1 MDYACKT
8 CSKKFTQLR
17 SLIRHERSTHGEKKL
32 FICEQCNESF
42 TRRDAVK
49 RHEKRHQKITTYT
62 CNNCRKEFY
71 RHDKLVE
78 HQIPC
83 QGNPLIRR
91 PDEDDSGPVPKKA
104 RADIQIGKGETAS
117 QVEENDNNPC
127 GSTTAFED
135 SLKKIELRPRKNQ
148 KHDMSQFLRG
158 KTKPILKHLSKEL
171 GKKRGIKWFVNVKVR
186 FVKHKPDGEDLITEP
201 HFRSLCMKTVN
212 QHELS
217 NQLDEAKQKI
227 VQSLVLFQKEGSGW
241 ILDEILHL
249 DLCMAK
255 YTPVKGSSYV
265 PLPRTIAGKK
275 AVINVKNSDSKCF
288 MWAVLAALHPIHWK
302 NNPER
307 LHHYENFQDELNF
320 NVKTIIKHGCFTAAI
335 AFMDL
340 SAKTCFK
347 SMNHTAV
354 NMQLNASNSRLKR
367 MLNCSLKTTINS

>member
-1 MDYACKT
+1 
-8 CSKKFTQLR
+8 
-17 SLIRHERSTHGEKKL
+17 
-32 FICEQCNESF
+32 
-42 TRRDAVK
+42 
-49 RHEKRHQKITTYT
+49 
-62 CNNCRKEFY
+62 
-71 RHDKLVE
+71 
-78 HQIPC
+78 
-83 QGNPLIRR
+83 
-91 PDEDDSGPVPKKA
+91 
-104 RADIQIGKGETAS
+104 
-117 QVEENDNNPC
+117 
-127 GSTTAFED
+127 
-135 SLKKIELRPRKNQ
+135 
-148 KHDMSQFLRG
+148 MSQFLRG